1 MQQIKQP
8 CAIGRHRRGD
18 AVLRYWDVRLLAV
31 GLVGAL
37 SGGLYAMFPFVGGS
51 HMPDEYLLFVNSE
64 VSDVKALSKETL
76 ANIAVTAKRRDAEY
90 RD

>member
-1 MQQIKQP
+1 
-8 CAIGRHRRGD
+8 
-18 AVLRYWDVRLLAV
+18 
-31 GLVGAL
+31 
-37 SGGLYAMFPFVGGS
+37 
-51 HMPDEYLLFVNSE
+51 MPDEYLLFVNSE